1 MKLKTYSL
9 SVFGAS
15 AFRIAVSVLPFLL
28 PLMFQIAFGLNAF
41 QSGLYLL
48 ALFAGDLSM
57 KAFVIQLLR
66 RFGFRR
72 LLIVNGIFT
81 SLSMALCATF
91 SPATPPSLIA
101 FILFFH
107 GSLRSLEFT
116 CLTTLAYSEIPPSRM
131 SRANGF
137 LSAIMQL
144 SMGMG
149 VAIGAITLRLVAHAH
164 GHTAAAPQLRD
175 FQFAFVIMAIVSLGP
190 VVDSLSLPPDA
201 GATTSGHR
209 QPELEVNPA

>member
-1 MKLKTYSL
+1 
-9 SVFGAS
+9 
-15 AFRIAVSVLPFLL
+15 
-28 PLMFQIAFGLNAF
+28 LNAF

-57 KAFVIQLLR
+57 KAFVIRVLR

-72 LLIVNGIFT
+72 ILIVNGIFT
-81 SLSMALCATF
+81 SLSMALCATL
-91 SPATPPSLIA
+91 SPATPSI
-101 FILFFH
+101 FILGILFVH
-107 GSLRSLEFT
+107 GSLRSMEFT
-116 CLTTLAYSEIPPSRM
+116 CLTTLAYAEIPPGRM

-137 LSAIMQL
+137 LSAVMQL

-175 FQFAFVIMAIVSLGP
+175 FHFAFLIMAVVALGP
-190 VVDSLSLPPDA
+190 VVDSLGLPPDA
-201 GATTSGHR
+201 GAATSGHR
-209 QPELEVNPA
+209 QPELEVNPV